1 MELIV
6 ANAKVLAAA
15 FVNVVV
21 IVVVFLIKILY
32 MPHMELLLV
41 GDLAIMLEEFIAV
54 LYVVLNGNFS
64 EKWMILDI

>member
-1 MELIV
+1 VNNYALDAAISKIV
-6 ANAKVLAAA
+6 
-15 FVNVVV
+15 VNVVV